1 MHWFRSKQE
10 WYKTHP
16 SKTRTFILWI
26 PLQSDKVPFF
36 LFYFFFFT
44 YSPFSSTTLFFVS
57 MPLATKHPQC
67 NPINLKCYVSSSLP
81 TELFC
86 LLEPVN
92 IYDVQFVCICH
103 FTRCCVRVFETIP
116 YYVFLKGREI
126 QSQTVFIV
134 NGIKCTTSSQKQDLT
149 HCCLASRSRLTR
161 NIKGRGCERKTM
173 WSLSLHFFVTLC
185 CPSITRVC
193 TCFSLFSCSS
203 RSQNMTPKQST
214 AIHHPYLSSW
224 CV

>member
-26 PLQSDKVPFF
+26 PLLQSDKVPFPTF
-36 LFYFFFFT
+36 FFFFT

-103 FTRCCVRVFETIP
+103 FTRCCVRVFETML

-203 RSQNMTPKQST
+203 RNQNMTPKQST